1 MSPAGLARFTLLSG
15 FVAHAV
21 NQDLNQDFYKMLFE
35 GKE

>member
-21 NQDLNQDFYKMLFE
+21 NQDLYKMLFE